1 METKKIKLSVLV
13 TFYNQEDFVD
23 RAFDSI
29 FRQKVGFQ
37 FEVLVGDDGSS
48 DGTIDKVKVWQKK
61 YPDVI
66 SIYIQP
72 RENRK
77 YLSGERAS
85 GNRLSLLEHVH
96 GEYFMYLDGDDCYCD
111 DYKFQKQV
119 DILDANPD
127 CSCCSHNVRFVHLD
141 GRSYVLKTWF
151 NKSGKINFAYY
162 WWKGYFH
169 PDSLMFRSANI
180 QQRVDYHHQ
189 LFFNDNYITYIFAHM
204 GKIYYLTDVMACY
217 YETDNGI
224 WNGQSKVIGWIRT
237 VTIYDYLRSVYHKN
251 NITGFLRLAPLY
263 YLILSNGKELR
274 GEKVQAYLDVAEENG
289 VKRIGRLKEVGYLK
303 LAILKVIYQFI
314 YAVNACMKRG
324 F

>member
-13 TFYNQEDFVD
+13 TFYNQEDYVD

-29 FRQKVGFQ
+29 FRQKVSFP

-48 DGTIDKVKVWQKK
+48 DGTIDKVKEWQKRF
-61 YPDVI
+61 PDI
-66 SIYIQP
+66 IRIYIQP

-85 GNRLSLLEHVH
+85 GNRLSLLEHIN

-127 CSCCSHNVRFVHLD
+127 CSCCSHNVSFVHLD
-141 GRSYVLKTWF
+141 GSSTVLKTWF
-151 NKSGKINFAYY
+151 NKSGKISFPYY

-169 PDSLMFRSANI
+169 PDSLMFRSENI
-180 QQRVDYHHQ
+180 HQNIDYRHR
-189 LFFNDNYITYIFAHM
+189 LFFNDNFITYVFAHM
-204 GKIYYLTDVMACY
+204 GKIYFLTDVMACY

-224 WNGQSKVIGWIRT
+224 WNGQSKIVGWIRT
-237 VTIYDYLRSVYHKN
+237 VTIYEYLWNIYRKNRVVNYLRAV
-251 NITGFLRLAPLY
+251 PLY
-263 YLILSNGKELR
+263 YLILKNSNELSTEKIQSYIQIGKENNASLISSLSDGKAIKSKKAFYR
-274 GEKVQAYLDVAEENG
+274 VLYSINALA
-289 VKRIGRLKEVGYLK
+289 KRV
-303 LAILKVIYQFI
+303 F
-314 YAVNACMKRG
+314 
-324 F
+324 